1 MKHAHLRGNPHIR
14 EAFALAGRRVPTDS
28 FRVVESGLPVPGSRR
43 FTVVVADRRTGVYR
57 RFGLKP
63 WPALAAVALLFLLP
77 VLIGMGLRWSAVYE
91 ISALRAATE
100 RLDLE
105 NRNFRA
111 ATGELTTQLQ
121 SLQAVV
127 SELGARA
134 AVDSHTAR
142 AMERLPA
149 VVKSGAVGGPIL
161 RLPSGRSLFPA
172 SPGGSGEDTFGVLR
186 DLLHTLESH
195 LQVVQPGVER
205 RQALAS
211 ATPSIWPARGWMND
225 GFGPRRDPFSGGAD
239 YHPGLDISAD
249 RGDPVIA
256 TANGTISSAQRAG
269 AYGNMV
275 VIDHGFGISTRYA
288 HLDSFRVK
296 PGDVVRRGDVIG
308 MAGTTGRSTGTH
320 LHYEVL
326 VSGRHLNP
334 LRFLLNRA
342 RP

>member
-1 MKHAHLRGNPHIR
+1 MP
-14 EAFALAGRRVPTDS
+14 S
-28 FRVVESGLPVPGSRR
+28 SRR
-43 FTVVVADRRTGVYR
+43 FTIVVADRRTGVYR
-57 RFGLKP
+57 RFGLRP
-63 WPALAAVALLFLLP
+63 GPALAAAALLFLLP
-77 VLIGMGLRWSAVYE
+77 ILIGMGLRWSAVYE

-100 RLDLE
+100 RLDVE

-127 SELGARA
+127 SDLGAKA

-149 VVKSGAVGGPIL
+149 VVKSKSVGGPIFG
-161 RLPSGRSLFPA
+161 LPSARSLFSPA
-172 SPGGSGEDTFGVLR
+172 SGGSGEDTFGVLR
-186 DLLHTLESH
+186 DLLYTLESH

-205 RQALAS
+205 RQALAA
-211 ATPSIWPARGWMND
+211 ATPSIWPAHGWLND
-225 GFGPRRDPFSGGAD
+225 GFGSRRDPFTGGAD

-249 RGDPVIA
+249 RGDPVLA
-256 TANGTISSAQRAG
+256 TANGTVTSAQRAG

-288 HLDSFRVK
+288 HLDSFRVRA
-296 PGDVVRRGDVIG
+296 GEVVRRGDVVG

-334 LRFLLNRA
+334 LQFLLNRA

>member
-1 MKHAHLRGNPHIR
+1 MHGPSCLRLT
-14 EAFALAGRRVPTDS
+14 FAGRRLQVPTDK
-28 FRVVESGLPVPGSRR
+28 FRVVESGIRVSASRR
-43 FTVVVADRRTGVYR
+43 FTIVVADRRTGVYR

-77 VLIGMGLRWSAVYE
+77 VLVGMGLRWSAVSE
-91 ISALRAATE
+91 IDALRATTE

-111 ATGELTTQLQ
+111 ATGELTSQLK

-127 SELGARA
+127 GELGAKA

-149 VVKSGAVGGPIL
+149 IVKSQAAGGPIVG
-161 RLPSGRSLFPA
+161 LPSTRSLFSA
-172 SPGGSGEDTFGVLR
+172 GAGSSEDTFGVLR
-186 DLLHTLESH
+186 DLLFTLESH

-205 RQALAS
+205 RQALAA
-211 ATPSIWPARGWMND
+211 ATPSIWPARGWLND
-225 GFGPRRDPFSGGAD
+225 GFGTRRDPFTGSAD

-249 RGDPVIA
+249 KGDPVVA
-256 TANGTISSAQRAG
+256 TANGTVTSAQRYG

-296 PGDVVRRGDVIG
+296 PGDLVKRGAVIG

-334 LRFLLNRA
+334 LQFLLNRA

>member
-1 MKHAHLRGNPHIR
+1 MI
-14 EAFALAGRRVPTDS
+14 
-28 FRVVESGLPVPGSRR
+28 
-43 FTVVVADRRTGVYR
+43 ADRRTGAYR
-57 RFGLKP
+57 RFGLRP
-63 WPALAAVALLFLLP
+63 LPALGAVGLLFLLP
-77 VLIGMGLRWSAVYE
+77 VLIGLGLKWSARAE
-91 ISALRAATE
+91 IDALHSTTQ

-127 SELGARA
+127 GELGAKA
-134 AVDSHTAR
+134 AVDSDTAR

-149 VVKSGAVGGPIL
+149 IVKSRAAGGPSL
-161 RLPSGRSLFPA
+161 RLPSSRSLL
-172 SPGGSGEDTFGVLR
+172 SPVGGSPEDTFGVLR
-186 DLLHTLESH
+186 DLLYTLESR
-195 LQVVQPGVER
+195 LQLVQPGVER
-205 RQALAS
+205 RQALAA

-225 GFGPRRDPFSGGAD
+225 GYGSRRDPFNGSSD

-249 RGDPVIA
+249 RGDPVVS
-256 TANGTISSAQRAG
+256 TANGTVTSAQRSG

-275 VIDHGFGISTRYA
+275 VVDHGFGISTRYA

-296 PGDVVRRGDVIG
+296 PGDPVRRGEVVG
-308 MAGTTGRSTGTH
+308 FAGSTGRSTGDH

-326 VSGRHLNP
+326 VYGRHLNP
-334 LRFLLNRA
+334 LQFLLNRA